1 MNISVIVP
9 CYNEQ
14 FRIKKTFAKLKKW
27 YFSQK
32 KIKIE
37 LLLIDDGSNDNTLN
51 ILKQISKKN
60 SFVKIYKKKH
70 SGYIKTLFYGFRK
83 SKYSIVGNME
93 ADNAISVNYFTKFSK
108 YIINYDVVIADR
120 VSNNIFLNNKKK
132 RFFRMML
139 SIFYYIFFKIL
150 LSSNIHDTQAGF
162 RLYKR
167 KILFKFLKK
176 IKIKHDGLKIAELIL
191 RLEKAKIKIKQI
203 KVINKHDNDSRL
215 VPELSIKNLKPL
227 IILICNI
234 LINLIKL
241 KKLTK

>member
-1 MNISVIVP
+1 
-9 CYNEQ
+9 
-14 FRIKKTFAKLKKW
+14 
-27 YFSQK
+27 
-32 KIKIE
+32 
-37 LLLIDDGSNDNTLN
+37 
-51 ILKQISKKN
+51 
-60 SFVKIYKKKH
+60 
-70 SGYIKTLFYGFRK
+70 
-83 SKYSIVGNME
+83 
-93 ADNAISVNYFTKFSK
+93 
-108 YIINYDVVIADR
+108 
-120 VSNNIFLNNKKK
+120 
-132 RFFRMML
+132 ML

-203 KVINKHDNDSRL
+203 KVINKHDNNSRL